1 MERDGQ
7 ERFPPREVTEIEH
20 TLVPLRDGVLAARI
34 WLPADA
40 EQRPI
45 PAILEY
51 LPYRKRDGTF
61 ERDAL
66 THPYVAGFGYA
77 AVRVDIRGTGE
88 SEGLLADEYT
98 RQELDDALEVIA
110 WLAAQTCCTG
120 AVGMMGVSW
129 GGFNA
134 LQVASLGA

>member
-1 MERDGQ
+1 MVRKD
-7 ERFPPREVTEIEH
+7 FPREVTEIEH
-20 TLVPLRDGVLAARI
+20 TLIPLRDGVHLAARI

-40 EQRPI
+40 EQRPV

-88 SEGLLADEYT
+88 SEGLL
-98 RQELDDALEVIA
+98 
-110 WLAAQTCCTG
+110 G
-120 AVGMMGVSW
+120 
-129 GGFNA
+129 
-134 LQVASLGA
+134 